1 MPKDHDFSHAVRG
14 HHAPGFRGRPKPL
27 EPLDNSDDWP
37 LTKAEIREL
46 DRRLADARDRT
57 RYLLASVFGPRFAL
71 YYNVSADMYG
81 MKDPRYATLFK
92 RRAAALAIKRLLGS
106 GIQVLRC
113 RVDRRDR
120 LVLRSVPKPRA
131 RRNRS

>member
-1 MPKDHDFSHAVRG
+1 MWTPTLFDGGLMRKGR
-14 HHAPGFRGRPKPL
+14 RGRPKL
-27 EPLDNSDDWP
+27 LRPLDNSDDWP

-46 DRRLADARDRT
+46 DRRLADTRDRT
-57 RYLLASVFGPRFAL
+57 RYLLVSVFGPRFVL
-71 YYNVSADMYG
+71 YYNVSGDMYG
-81 MKDPRYATLFK
+81 MNDPRYATLFK

-106 GIQVLRC
+106 GVQVLRC

-131 RRNRS
+131 RRNRL

>member
-1 MPKDHDFSHAVRG
+1 MPRDHDFSRDRG
-14 HHAPGFRGRPKPL
+14 RHAPGRRSRPKPL
-27 EPLDNSDDWP
+27 GPVDNSDDWP

-46 DRRLADARDRT
+46 DRRLADTRDRT
-57 RYLLASVFGPRFAL
+57 RYLLTSVFGPRFAL
-71 YYNVSADMYG
+71 YYNVSGDMYG
-81 MKDPRYATLFK
+81 MNDPRYATLFK

-106 GIQVLRC
+106 GVQVLRC

>member
-1 MPKDHDFSHAVRG
+1 MPRDHDFSRG
-14 HHAPGFRGRPKPL
+14 RGRHTPGRRGRPKPL
-27 EPLDNSDDWP
+27 GPVDNSDDWP

-46 DRRLADARDRT
+46 DRRLADTRDRT
-57 RYLLASVFGPRFAL
+57 RYLLTSVFGPRFAL
-71 YYNVSADMYG
+71 YYNVSGDMYG
-81 MKDPRYATLFK
+81 MNDPRYATLFK
-92 RRAAALAIKRLLGS
+92 RRAAALEIKRLLGS
-106 GIQVLRC
+106 GVQVLRC